1 MATSTSLRS
10 DLHSDKDKPF
20 SNLSPDLVGK
30 FPDDESNFAASVLDD
45 SPTRAVAARRQANQ
59 LLRQRLSSRVSIS
72 ARDQT
77 VEAYLREGTEE
88 SLNRN
93 PQRSLLEHC
102 SLRAKALSS
111 SHPILGASQ
120 TSPTRPAWIPKNAEY
135 IELSDDEP
143 DDGIPSVATHTDVP
157 TTTGHLQTN
166 EQIPFSISANS
177 AQTDSI
183 DLSDHETPG
192 SESPFSVV
200 SQQETL
206 RTDVCDDGLE
216 QRQTEPERT
225 SDACSTEDI
234 ILAIRDVICGWTRP
248 QEKESKEGYAYI
260 FYDRSAESLCYKIG
274 HSGNVK
280 VRTQQHQNQCQLRRW
295 SSRKSP
301 ALREYKLLEKLAHAE
316 LRSLRCK
323 FTCLCGVEHREYFL
337 GKVEHGQAIL
347 DSWSRWLIEKNPYN
361 DDGNLRPFW
370 VDRFQVFLDGYS
382 RFFHCTANE
391 GNQHPLDSNACQACL
406 RKGWQKFTEPT
417 AQDIFEYDCRI
428 KVPFA
433 GGRLLLQA
441 CYSRFSCHRA
451 KLVWMIDSIVFVCRM
466 LDFASSVQV
475 ILLALLGKGL
485 YLTVCSIWNH
495 TVDVSRLPEF
505 YLACAA
511 AYRLFLLPTVSMDTV
526 DQGLPQ
532 GVKRIAWP
540 TRKSPRKNSKS
551 PGMPTAASNQ
561 SQKTSKPTHKKR
573 LLEKPSNIELFHDIS
588 NAKEEHGDDINEIIG
603 RRLPDSPPTLDLDN
617 AHQQRNDAIQRA

>member
-1 MATSTSLRS
+1 MAFSTSLRS
-10 DLHSDKDKPF
+10 DLSSDKDKPF

-30 FPDDESNFAASVLDD
+30 SPDEKRDSAAYLVDE
-45 SPTRAVAARRQANQ
+45 SPTRAVAARRQEKE
-59 LLRQRLSSRVSIS
+59 LSRQRLSSRVSVS
-72 ARDQT
+72 TRNQT

-102 SLRAKALSS
+102 SRRAKALNSP
-111 SHPILGASQ
+111 HFILGASQ
-120 TSPTRPAWIPKNAEY
+120 ASPARPAWIPNNAEY

-143 DDGIPSVATHTDVP
+143 DDGMFSVATHLDVP
-157 TTTGHLQTN
+157 MTTGLPQINGH
-166 EQIPFSISANS
+166 IPFSVSANS
-177 AQTDSI
+177 SQTDSI
-183 DLSDHETPG
+183 DSSDHETHG

-200 SQQETL
+200 SQQETP
-206 RTDVCDDGLE
+206 RTDVSDDGLE

-225 SDACSTEDI
+225 SDPCSTEDI
-234 ILAIRDVICGWTRP
+234 ILAIRDVICRWTRP
-248 QEKESKEGYAYI
+248 QEKESKE
-260 FYDRSAESLCYKIG
+260 
-274 HSGNVK
+274 GNVK

-323 FTCLCGVEHREYFL
+323 FTCLCGTEHREYFL
-337 GKVEHGQAIL
+337 GKVEHGQDIL
-347 DSWSRWLIEKNPYN
+347 DSWSRWLIEKNPYS

-370 VDRFQVFLDGYS
+370 VDRLKVFLDGYS
-382 RFFHCTANE
+382 RFFHCTAIE

-433 GGRLLLQA
+433 AGRLLLQA
-441 CYSRFSCHRA
+441 CYRRFSCYQT
-451 KLVWMIDSIVFVCRM
+451 KLVWMIDSIAFVCRM
-466 LDFASSVQV
+466 WDFALSVQV

-495 TVDVSRLPEF
+495 TFDVSRLPEF

-511 AYRLFLLPTVSMDTV
+511 AYRLFLLPTISMDSV
-526 DQGLPQ
+526 DQGLSE
-532 GVKRIAWP
+532 GVKRTAWP
-540 TRKSPRKNSKS
+540 TLKSPRTSSKS
-551 PGMPTAASNQ
+551 PGKPTPASNQ
-561 SQKTSKPTHKKR
+561 SQKTSKPTQKKR
-573 LLEKPSNIELFHDIS
+573 LLEKPSNIELFNDIS
-588 NAKEEHGDDINEIIG
+588 NFKEEHSDDINEIIG
-603 RRLPDSPPTLDLDN
+603 RRLPDSPSTLDGNN
-617 AHQQRNDAIQRA
+617 AHQQRNNATQRA